1 MSAAHSGGRAHLP
14 FFVQNNI
21 LHNKV
26 FQCDAILPV
35 LPVFHVPIVHNYYI
49 LPAMYF
55 TCIL

>member
-35 LPVFHVPIVHNYYI
+35 LPVFHVPIV
-49 LPAMYF
+49 
-55 TCIL
+55 